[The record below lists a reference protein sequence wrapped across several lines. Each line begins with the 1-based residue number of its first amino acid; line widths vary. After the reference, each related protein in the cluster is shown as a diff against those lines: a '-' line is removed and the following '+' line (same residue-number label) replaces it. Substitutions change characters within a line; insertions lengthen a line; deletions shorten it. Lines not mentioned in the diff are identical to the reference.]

1 VARDRRAVVF
11 RRRGGTYLR
20 GCAYGH
26 PVRTLT
32 NICCEGEQIRLA
44 GLFLAYTYTGTA
56 IGDETNKLGVYNL
69 ATGRLERIAKLAP
82 HSEGA
87 GREIETSSFVSTFA
101 VTSRGVLVWV
111 QDILTSF
118 DDPAC
123 SRCETGKFELR
134 AADGRPL
141 SERVMDSGKIE
152 AKSVR
157 VDPSERSVFYR
168 KDGREIRAALRR

>member
-1 VARDRRAVVF
+1 MEASLSRE
-11 RRRGGTYLR
+11 LR
-20 GCAYGH
+20 LSANHGWRSE
-26 PVRTLT
+26 VWL
-32 NICCEGEQIRLA
+32 GERIRLA
-44 GLFLAYTYTGTA
+44 GLFAAYTYTGTA

-69 ATGRLERIAKLAP
+69 TTGRLERIAKLAP

-87 GREIETSSFVSTFA
+87 GREIETGSFVPAFT

-111 QDILTSF
+111 QDVLTSF

-134 AADGRPL
+134 AADGSPL
-141 SERVMDSGKIE
+141 SERVVDSGKIE
-152 AKSVR
+152 PRSIR
-157 VDPSERSVFYR
+157 VDRQERSVLYR

>member
-1 VARDRRAVVF
+1 M
-11 RRRGGTYLR
+11 R

-26 PVRTLT
+26 PVRKLT
-32 NICCEGEQIRLA
+32 NICCEGERIRLA
-44 GLFLAYTYTGTA
+44 GLFVAYTYTGTA

-69 ATGRLERIAKLAP
+69 TTGRLERIAKLAP

-87 GREIETSSFVSTFA
+87 GREIETGSFVPAFT

-111 QDILTSF
+111 QDVLTSF

-134 AADGRPL
+134 AADGSPL
-141 SERVMDSGKIE
+141 SERVVDSGKIE
-152 AKSVR
+152 PRSIR
-157 VDPSERSVFYR
+157 VDRQERSVLYR